1 MKACAHETC
10 PAGGAG
16 RGPFTR
22 NEPRP
27 TPGLLRSV
35 ICYLILALAAVAVV
49 AEGSAKAI
57 TASPAGVYVSA
68 VFV

>member
-1 MKACAHETC
+1 MELLPTS
-10 PAGGAG
+10 GGRNSG
-16 RGPFTR
+16 SSGQ

-27 TPGLLRSV
+27 TDRPPPIS
-35 ICYLILALAAVAVV
+35 CYLAFGFAAVAVV

-57 TASPAGVYVSA
+57 TASPDGVYVSA